1 MQLRIRDLREDHDL
15 TQKQIAAYLMCDSL
29 FQIRTHGTRTAAA
42 PCNPISTLLSC
53 QSGLS
58 GRNDQRK
65 AAISRK
71 KITLLFQKSRFAF
84 GQDGFLF
91 ARDFNF
97 YLQHVLK
104 YGILK
109 PYFTE
114 RKKST

>member
-15 TQKQIAAYLMCDSL
+15 TQKQIAAYLMCDQSL
-29 FQIRTHGTRTAAA
+29 YSKYER
-42 PCNPISTLLSC
+42 NPISTLLSR

-58 GRNDQRK
+58 GWNDQRK

-71 KITLLFQKSRFAF
+71 KITLLFQRNRFVF
-84 GQDGFLF
+84 RQDGFLF

>member
-15 TQKQIAAYLMCDSL
+15 TQKQIAAYLMCDQSL
-29 FQIRTHGTRTAAA
+29 YSKYERMERELPLHLAIQLARFYH
-42 PCNPISTLLSC
+42 
-53 QSGLS
+53 GLS
-58 GRNDQRK
+58 GWNDQRK
-65 AAISRK
+65 AAVSRK
-71 KITLLFQKSRFAF
+71 KITLLFQRNRFVF